1 MRICL
6 LIFFTCCAL
15 LSAEAQQVI
24 YSIANPFQDDEGA
37 NIVRNDSTL
46 FIAFNSNNYYQDVST
61 RARIIKLKED
71 GTFLKQV
78 TLFGNDSI
86 RSYINVLK
94 VRNDS
99 IFCVGNRTYGT
110 DSTEQYFQIYDLDLT
125 LLKEQKIKNF
135 TSYKSDFVFNIEVE
149 GGLVSFV
156 GYSTEPFPPNIPTG
170 FVEQRKLSQLNS
182 VYRSYQ
188 NNGNLFCGL
197 NKINANRYL
206 VTSHLSSNRFYL
218 DSSFAAIDSFIPDQ
232 FNAWLAFSSHNVGT
246 KTVIFGTKFSYPRID
261 VLNSDT
267 IANRIDSLPQSL
279 PPGYNKPQNRAG
291 PYSFDCFD
299 STFCYFGTT
308 HNWSKPYLENT
319 PMWIT
324 IYRLNLDGTLAWYK
338 HFGGDAN
345 YQLFALT
352 TASDS
357 GLYFVANRYDWT
369 TQNNERDMFVY
380 YMDKNGSMLN
390 TPESGSLQPIEAV
403 VYPNPFTHQFEIK
416 FLNHGITQT
425 NVVLTDVS
433 GRTVLQQT
441 VELSFTTAHTVN
453 TGHLP
458 GGLYV
463 LTLTD
468 AKGNLLQR
476 QKVVKQ

>member
-1 MRICL
+1 MRIYL

-46 FIAFNSNNYYQDVST
+46 FIAFNGNNYYQDVST

-99 IFCVGNRTYGT
+99 IFCIGNRTYGS
-110 DSTEQYFQIYDLDLT
+110 DSATNTLFIYDLNLT
-125 LLKEQKIKNF
+125 ELYRVKIKNNIF
-135 TSYKSDFVFNIEVE
+135 GLQPFVYNLELSGNWLTI
-149 GGLVSFV
+149 V
-156 GYSTEPFPPNIPTG
+156 GYSPDPITWARAFIERRKIANLQNQIISDTIKGILSG
-170 FVEQRKLSQLNS
+170 FNSLSA
-182 VYRSYQ
+182 
-188 NNGNLFCGL
+188 NLFLATG
-197 NKINANRYL
+197 INGDY
-206 VTSHLSSNRFYL
+206 FFL
-218 DSSFAAIDSFIPDQ
+218 DSNLSILSKYIPSSFTS
-232 FNAWLAFSSHNVGT
+232 WLSHGSYNFGQ
-246 KTVIFGTKFSYPRID
+246 KTIMFGDRNYPRID